1 MAMKYPI
8 GIQSFEKLRKDGYVY
23 VDKTDLVYKLA
34 GGSIFF
40 LSRPR
45 RFGKSLLVSTLQCY
59 FEGRRDLFEG
69 LKIMDLEREW
79 AKHPVFHI
87 DFNGQR
93 YHQGGMLHQTLEASV
108 ASWEKQ
114 YGLMPS
120 DAGLGSRFIHLL
132 AEAHRQTGK
141 RCVVLVDEY
150 DKPMLDVLDSEMM
163 TTLNGQ
169 PISVEEDNRQ
179 ELKAFYSCFKAA
191 DDDLRFVLL
200 TGVTKFSQV
209 SVFSGFNQPSDLT
222 LDSRYEALCGI
233 TEAELYDYFAEPI
246 AELAGKLK
254 VSVEEVKAG
263 LKKRYD
269 GYHFSEELTDVYNP
283 FSLLNTFDQMKL
295 QDYWYS
301 TGSPEYLM
309 RLLARNHDNL
319 MELLSHEYAPNE
331 FADYRADVERPL
343 PMIFQSGYLTICE
356 AILRDLEYRYVLDFP
371 NDEVRRGFVEMLA
384 SNFFEQKQSRKMQP
398 WVDKVVGAMRQ
409 GDLDMVRRLFTS
421 FLAETPYSMR
431 PKKEREFYFHYTFY
445 LIMRLISCY
454 TVYTEKQ
461 LSEGR
466 ADCIIE
472 TNGYVYIFEFKL
484 DGTVAEALQQIED
497 RGYAKAY
504 EADPRHIYIIGVTF
518 SSKTGTIEDWS
529 HRLTRKETESEK

>member
-1 MAMKYPI
+1 MKYPI
-8 GIQSFEKLRKDGYVY
+8 GIQSFETIRKGGYVY

-34 GGSIFF
+34 QGHIYF
-40 LSRPR
+40 LARPR
-45 RFGKSLLVSTLQCY
+45 RFGKSLLVSTLKAY

-69 LKIMDLEREW
+69 LKIAGLEQEW
-79 AKHPVFHI
+79 TQYPVFHI

-93 YHQGGMLHQTLEASV
+93 YHQGGMLHKTLETSV
-108 ASWEKQ
+108 VMWEKQ

-120 DAGLGSRFIHLL
+120 DAGLGSRFIKVL
-132 AEAHRQTGK
+132 AEAHRQTG
-141 RCVVLVDEY
+141 RSCVVLIDEY
-150 DKPMLDVLDSEMM
+150 DKPMLDVLDSDLM

-191 DDDLRFVLL
+191 DQDLRFVLL

-209 SVFSGFNQPSDLT
+209 SVFSGFNQPSDIT
-222 LDSRYEALCGI
+222 LDSRYETLCGI
-233 TEAELYDYFAEPI
+233 TEAELYSYFADDI
-246 AELAGKLK
+246 AVMADKFRISIDELK
-254 VSVEEVKAG
+254 VG

-269 GYHFSEELTDVYNP
+269 GYHFSESMTDVYNP

-295 QDYWYS
+295 QDYWFS

-309 RLLARNHDNL
+309 RLLAKNHDNL
-319 MELLSHEYAPNE
+319 MLLLSQEYGPNE
-331 FADYRADVERPL
+331 FADYRADVEKPL
-343 PMIFQSGYLTICE
+343 PMIFQSGYLTIKE
-356 AILRDLEYRYVLDFP
+356 AILRDLDYRYLLDFP

-384 SNFFEQKQSRKMQP
+384 HNFFEQRQSGSMLP
-398 WVDKVVGAMRQ
+398 WVEKLVGSLRQ
-409 GDLDMVRRLFTS
+409 GDLDTVRWLFTS
-421 FLAETPYSMR
+421 FLAETPYAMR
-431 PKKEREFYFHYTFY
+431 PKKDQKDRELYFHYTFY

-466 ADCIIE
+466 ADCIVE
-472 TNGYVYIFEFKL
+472 TPKYVYIFEFKL
-484 DGTVAEALQQIED
+484 DGTASEALQQIED

-504 EADPRHIYIIGVTF
+504 LADHRPVYCIGASF
-518 SSKTGTIEDWS
+518 SSKTGTIEDWEVVNNS
-529 HRLTRKETESEK
+529 CNS

>member
-1 MAMKYPI
+1 MKYPI
-8 GIQSFEKLRKDGYVY
+8 GIQSFEKIRRGGYVY
-23 VDKTDLVYKLA
+23 VDKTDLVYRLA
-34 GGSIFF
+34 QGSIYF
-40 LSRPR
+40 LARPR
-45 RFGKSLLVSTLQCY
+45 RFGKSLLVSTLMSY

-69 LKIMDLEREW
+69 LKMMDLEREW
-79 AKHPVFHI
+79 TKYPVFHI

-93 YHQGGMLHQTLEASV
+93 YHQGGMLHKVLETNV
-108 ASWEKQ
+108 AMWEKE

-120 DAGLGSRFIHLL
+120 DAGLGSRFIKVL
-132 AEAHRQTGK
+132 AEAHRQTGQG
-141 RCVVLVDEY
+141 CVVLIDEY
-150 DKPMLDVLDSEMM
+150 DKPMLDVLDSELM

-191 DDDLRFVLL
+191 DQDLRFVLL

-209 SVFSGFNQPSDLT
+209 SVFSGFNQPSDIT
-222 LDSRYEALCGI
+222 LDGRYETLCGI
-233 TEAELYDYFAEPI
+233 TEKELYSYFADDI
-246 AELAGKLK
+246 AVMADKFRISIDELK
-254 VSVEEVKAG
+254 SG

-269 GYHFSEELTDVYNP
+269 GYHFSENMTDVYNP

-309 RLLARNHDNL
+309 RLLAKNHDNL
-319 MELLSHEYAPNE
+319 MELLSQEYGPNE
-331 FADYRADVERPL
+331 FADYRADVEKPL
-343 PMIFQSGYLTICE
+343 PMIFQSGYLTIKE
-356 AILRDLEYRYVLDFP
+356 TILNGLDYRYLLDFP

-384 SNFFEQKQSRKMQP
+384 RNFFEGKQSGCMLP
-398 WVDKVVGAMRQ
+398 WVEKVVGALRIA
-409 GDLDMVRRLFTS
+409 DLEQTRKLFTS

-431 PKKEREFYFHYTFY
+431 PKKESEFYFHYTFY

-466 ADCIIE
+466 ADCIVE
-472 TNGYVYIFEFKL
+472 TKDYVYIFEFKL
-484 DGTVAEALQQIED
+484 DGTASDALQQIED

-504 EADPRHIYIIGVTF
+504 EADERPVYCIGASF
-518 SSKTGTIEDWS
+518 SSKTGTIEEWKDV
-529 HRLTRKETESEK
+529 KCK

>member
-1 MAMKYPI
+1 MGI
-8 GIQSFEKLRKDGYVY
+8 GD
-23 VDKTDLVYKLA
+23 
-34 GGSIFF
+34 
-40 LSRPR
+40 
-45 RFGKSLLVSTLQCY
+45 
-59 FEGRRDLFEG
+59 
-69 LKIMDLEREW
+69 
-79 AKHPVFHI
+79 
-87 DFNGQR
+87 
-93 YHQGGMLHQTLEASV
+93 
-108 ASWEKQ
+108 
-114 YGLMPS
+114 
-120 DAGLGSRFIHLL
+120 RFINLL
-132 AEAHRQTGK
+132 AEAHRQTGLG
-141 RCVVLVDEY
+141 CVVLIDEY
-150 DKPMLDVLDSEMM
+150 DKPMLDVLDSEQ
-163 TTLNGQ
+163 TITLNGQ

-246 AELAGKLK
+246 AELAGKFK
-254 VSVEEVKAG
+254 VSVEEMKAG

-269 GYHFSEELTDVYNP
+269 GYHFSEMMTDVYNP

-309 RLLARNHDNL
+309 RLLAKNHDN
-319 MELLSHEYAPNE
+319 MMDLLGHEYAPAE
-331 FADYRADVERPL
+331 FADYRADVEKPL
-343 PMIFQSGYLTICE
+343 PMIFQSDYLTIK
-356 AILRDLEYRYVLDFP
+356 AAVLKGLEYRYRLDFP

-384 SNFFEQKQSRKMQP
+384 RNFFEQRQPGRMLSWVEKMAESLRVADLEQTRK
-398 WVDKVVGAMRQ
+398 
-409 GDLDMVRRLFTS
+409 LFTS

-431 PKKEREFYFHYTFY
+431 PKKDQKDRELYFHYTFY

-472 TNGYVYIFEFKL
+472 TNDYVYIFEFKL
-484 DGTVAEALQQIED
+484 DGTADEALQQIED

-504 EADPRHIYIIGVTF
+504 DADTRLLYKIGVNF
-518 SSKTGTIEDWS
+518 SSKTGTIEEWR
-529 HRLTRKETESEK
+529 HGLTRMDTESEQ